1 MKTIKSLILLATC
14 TVVAS
19 WVGRWLGKYDSFE
32 NMVMCQLYTLFA
44 INYFILRDV
53 VDIKDKLE
61 NFKTDYMM
69 VDMKAIKK
77 AEEEAKDEN

>member
-32 NMVMCQLYTLFA
+32 NIVMCQFYTLFA
-44 INYFILRDV
+44 INFFIFRDV
-53 VDIKDKLE
+53 ADIKDKLE
-61 NFKTDYMM
+61 NFKTD

-77 AEEEAKDEN
+77 AEEDAEEK

>member
-32 NMVMCQLYTLFA
+32 NIVMCQFYTLFA
-44 INYFILRDV
+44 INFFIFSDISDIRDR
-53 VDIKDKLE
+53 LE
-61 NFKTDYMM
+61 NFKTNYMM

-77 AEEEAKDEN
+77 AEEDAEEK